1 MNMPLK
7 LTGLNTNEIEMIGES
22 EGVIVMLMG

>member
-1 MNMPLK
+1 MNMLFK
-7 LTGLNTNEIEMIGES
+7 FIGLNINEIEMIGES